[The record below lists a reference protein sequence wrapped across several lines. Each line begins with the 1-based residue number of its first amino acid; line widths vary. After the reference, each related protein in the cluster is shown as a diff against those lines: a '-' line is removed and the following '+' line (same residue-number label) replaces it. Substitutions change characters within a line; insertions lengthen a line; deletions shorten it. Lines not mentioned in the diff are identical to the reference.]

1 MSNVTATGGQA
12 ALEGYAI
19 RPKRRTG
26 AARFLKHLV
35 HDRLVLVAS
44 IFFLLVVLAAV
55 LAPIIAPGY
64 NQGKLSERL
73 QPPAWSDGG
82 STAHLFG
89 TDEQGRDV
97 LERMMWG
104 GQVSLRVGFVV
115 VILAGFVGIFLGLV
129 AGLFGGT
136 ADSLIMRGV
145 DVMFSM
151 PGLLIAL
158 VLVLVLGPGERN
170 LIIALAVNAWMVFTR
185 LVRGLVLAMRDGPL
199 VEAANAVGVPRSR
212 IMWRHILPNILGLV
226 VTISVLEVAR
236 IMLAEAVMSF
246 LGYGIQPPAVSWGS
260 MIGSGRNYISN
271 DPWLVILPGL
281 ALALTVLSLN
291 VIANWLRTEM
301 DPLQQK
307 FDTRLESTS
316 DITFDADDVGLQ
328 MIDSSPA

>member
-1 MSNVTATGGQA
+1 VDKMTVTGGQA

-19 RPKRRTG
+19 RPKRRAG
-26 AARFLKHLV
+26 VARFLKHLV

-44 IFFLLVVLAAV
+44 IFFLFVVLAAV
-55 LAPIIAPGY
+55 LAPLVAPGY
-64 NQGKLSERL
+64 NQGKLSTRL
-73 QPPAWSDGG
+73 TPPAWAGG
-82 STAHLFG
+82 ITAHPLG

-115 VILAGFVGIFLGLV
+115 VILAGAVGIALGLI
-129 AGLFGGT
+129 AGLLGGT
-136 ADSLIMRGV
+136 TDSLIMRAV

-158 VLVLVLGPGERN
+158 VFVLVLGPGERN

-185 LVRGLVLAMRDGPL
+185 LIRGLVLAMRDGPI
-199 VEAANAVGVPRSR
+199 VEAANAVGVPQSR

-236 IMLAEAVMSF
+236 IMLAEATMSF

-271 DPWLVILPGL
+271 DPWLVVLPGL

-307 FDTRLESTS
+307 FDTKIESTS
-316 DITFDADDVGLQ
+316 DLEFDAANVGLQ

>member
-1 MSNVTATGGQA
+1 MDKMTAMGGQA
-12 ALEGYAI
+12 ALGGYAI
-19 RPKRRTG
+19 RQKRRAG
-26 AARFLKHLV
+26 VFRFLRHLV

-55 LAPIIAPGY
+55 LAPLVAPGY
-64 NQGKLSERL
+64 NQGELSQRL
-73 QPPAWSDGG
+73 LPPVWADGG
-82 STAHLFG
+82 SSAHLFG

-104 GQVSLRVGFVV
+104 GQVSLRVGFIVTIV
-115 VILAGFVGIFLGLV
+115 AGAIGIALGLI
-129 AGLFGGT
+129 AGLLGGA
-136 ADSLIMRGV
+136 ADSLIMRAV

-158 VLVLVLGPGERN
+158 VFVLVLGPGERN
-170 LIIALAVNAWMVFTR
+170 LIIALAINAWMVFTR
-185 LVRGLVLAMRDGPL
+185 LVRGLVLAMRDGPM
-199 VEAANAVGVPRSR
+199 VEAANAVGVPQSR
-212 IMWRHILPNILGLV
+212 IMWRHVLPNILGLV
-226 VTISVLEVAR
+226 VTISILEVAR

-260 MIGSGRNYISN
+260 MIGSGRNYVSN

-281 ALALTVLSLN
+281 ALALTVLALN

-307 FDTRLESTS
+307 FDTKLESTS
-316 DITFDADDVGLQ
+316 DLEFDADDVGLQ
-328 MIDSSPA
+328 MLDNSPA

>member
-1 MSNVTATGGQA
+1 MHTVNSSGGSA
-12 ALEGYAI
+12 PLEGIDI
-19 RPKRRTG
+19 RPRRREG
-26 AARFLKHLV
+26 VARFFKRLAG
-35 HDRLVLVAS
+35 DRLVLVAS
-44 IFFLLVVLAAV
+44 VFFLLILLAAI
-55 LAPIIAPGY
+55 LAPLIAPGY
-64 NQGKLSERL
+64 NQGILGQRL
-73 QPPAWSDGG
+73 LPPAWAAGG

-97 LERMMWG
+97 LARMVWG

-115 VILAGFVGIFLGLV
+115 VLIAGVVGIALGLI
-129 AGLFGGT
+129 AGLIGGI

-158 VLVLVLGPGERN
+158 VFVLVLGPGERN
-170 LIIALAVNAWMVFTR
+170 LIIALTVNAWMVFTR

-199 VEAANAVGVPRSR
+199 VEAAHAVGVPQTR
-212 IMWRHILPNILGLV
+212 IMVRHILPNITGLV
-226 VTISVLEVAR
+226 VTISVLEIAR

-246 LGYGIQPPAVSWGS
+246 LGYGIQPPAVSWGL

-281 ALALTVLSLN
+281 VLAGTVLALN

-307 FDTRLESTS
+307 FDTQAEST
-316 DITFDADDVGLQ
+316 IDAGAGIQ
-328 MIDSSPA
+328 MLDNSPA

>member
-1 MSNVTATGGQA
+1 
-12 ALEGYAI
+12 
-19 RPKRRTG
+19 
-26 AARFLKHLV
+26 
-35 HDRLVLVAS
+35 
-44 IFFLLVVLAAV
+44 
-55 LAPIIAPGY
+55 
-64 NQGKLSERL
+64 
-73 QPPAWSDGG
+73 
-82 STAHLFG
+82 
-89 TDEQGRDV
+89 
-97 LERMMWG
+97 MWG

-115 VILAGFVGIFLGLV
+115 VILAGAVGIALGLI
-129 AGLFGGT
+129 AGLLGGT

-158 VLVLVLGPGERN
+158 VFVLVLGPGERN

-185 LVRGLVLAMRDGPL
+185 LVRGLVLAMRDGPM
-199 VEAANAVGVPRSR
+199 VEAANAVGVPQFR

-271 DPWLVILPGL
+271 DPYLVVLPGL

-307 FDTRLESTS
+307 FDTQLESTS

-328 MIDSSPA
+328 MIDSAPA

>member
-1 MSNVTATGGQA
+1 
-12 ALEGYAI
+12 
-19 RPKRRTG
+19 
-26 AARFLKHLV
+26 
-35 HDRLVLVAS
+35 
-44 IFFLLVVLAAV
+44 
-55 LAPIIAPGY
+55 
-64 NQGKLSERL
+64 
-73 QPPAWSDGG
+73 
-82 STAHLFG
+82 
-89 TDEQGRDV
+89 
-97 LERMMWG
+97 MWG

-115 VILAGFVGIFLGLV
+115 VILAGVVGIALGLI
-129 AGLFGGT
+129 AGLLGGT
-136 ADSLIMRGV
+136 VDSLIMRAV

-158 VLVLVLGPGERN
+158 VFVLVLGPGERN

-185 LVRGLVLAMRDGPL
+185 LIRGLVLAMRDGPI
-199 VEAANAVGVPRSR
+199 VEAANAVGVPQTR

-236 IMLAEAVMSF
+236 IMLAEATMSF

-271 DPWLVILPGL
+271 DPYLVILPGL

-307 FDTRLESTS
+307 FDTKIESTS
-316 DITFDADDVGLQ
+316 DIEFDATTVGLQ

>member
-1 MSNVTATGGQA
+1 VFGKTTGVTQATI
-12 ALEGYAI
+12 EGYLI
-19 RPKRRTG
+19 RPRRRAS
-26 AARFLKHLV
+26 AARFLRNLI

-44 IFFLLVVLAAV
+44 LFLLVVLVVAL
-55 LAPIIAPGY
+55 LAPVIASGY
-64 NQGKLSERL
+64 NTGTLSQRL
-73 QPPAWSDGG
+73 MPPAWAAGG
-82 STAHLFG
+82 SAAHVFG

-97 LERMMWG
+97 LARMMWG

-115 VILAGFVGIFLGLV
+115 VLIAGAVGIALGLI
-129 AGLFGGT
+129 AGLVGGIV
-136 ADSLIMRGV
+136 DSLIMRAV

-158 VLVLVLGPGERN
+158 VFILVLGPGERN
-170 LIIALAVNAWMVFTR
+170 LIIALTINAWMVFTR

-199 VEAANAVGVPRSR
+199 VEAARAVGVPQVR

-236 IMLAEAVMSF
+236 IMLAEAVLSF
-246 LGYGIQPPAVSWGS
+246 LGYGVQPPAVSWGL
-260 MIGSGRNYISN
+260 MIGSGRNYVSN

-291 VIANWLRTEM
+291 VIANWLRTET

-307 FDTRLESTS
+307 FDTKIEANTDVELDAKVELEMV
-316 DITFDADDVGLQ
+316 DNA
-328 MIDSSPA
+328 PA

>member
-1 MSNVTATGGQA
+1 MDKVTTSGGQA

-26 AARFLKHLV
+26 VFRFFKHLV
-35 HDRLVLVAS
+35 GDRLVLVAS
-44 IFFLLVVLAAV
+44 IFFLLVVLAAL
-55 LAPIIAPGY
+55 LAPLVAPGY
-64 NQGKLSERL
+64 NQGALSERL
-73 QPPAWSDGG
+73 TPPVWAGG
-82 STAHLFG
+82 TTAHLFG

-115 VILAGFVGIFLGLV
+115 VFLAGFVGIALGLI
-129 AGLFGGT
+129 AGLLGGT
-136 ADSLIMRGV
+136 ADSLIMRAV

-158 VLVLVLGPGERN
+158 VFVLVLGPGERN
-170 LIIALAVNAWMVFTR
+170 LIIALAINAWMVFTR
-185 LVRGLVLAMRDGPL
+185 LIRGLVLAMREGPM
-199 VEAANAVGVPRSR
+199 VEAANAVGVPQSR

-236 IMLAEAVMSF
+236 IMLAEATMSF
-246 LGYGIQPPAVSWGS
+246 LGYGIQPPSVSWGS
-260 MIGSGRNYISN
+260 MIGSSRNYVSN
-271 DPWLVILPGL
+271 DPWLVVLPGL

-307 FDTRLESTS
+307 FDTKLESTS
-316 DITFDADDVGLQ
+316 DLKFDADDVGLQ
-328 MIDSSPA
+328 MIDNSPA

>member
-1 MSNVTATGGQA
+1 MHKVTTTGGQA

-19 RPKRRTG
+19 RPRRRDG
-26 AARFLKHLV
+26 AARFFKHLA
-35 HDRLVLVAS
+35 HDRLVLVAA
-44 IFFLLVVLAAV
+44 IFLALVVLAAV
-55 LAPIIAPGY
+55 LAPLIAAGY
-64 NQGKLSERL
+64 GKGVLSQRL
-73 QPPAWSDGG
+73 LPPAWSAGG
-82 STAHLFG
+82 SFAHLFG

-97 LERMMWG
+97 LARMMWG

-115 VILAGFVGIFLGLV
+115 VALAGLVGIALGLI
-129 AGLFGGT
+129 AGLLGGT
-136 ADSLIMRGV
+136 IDSLIMRAV

-158 VLVLVLGPGERN
+158 VFILVLGPGERN

-199 VEAANAVGVPRSR
+199 VEAAHAVGVPQSR

-260 MIGSGRNYISN
+260 MIGSGRNYVSN
-271 DPWLVILPGL
+271 DPWLVVLPGL
-281 ALALTVLSLN
+281 ALALTVLALN

-307 FDTRLESTS
+307 FDTKIALKSDLE
-316 DITFDADDVGLQ
+316 FDVGVELQ
-328 MIDSSPA
+328 MVDSAPA

>member
-1 MSNVTATGGQA
+1 VDKMTVTGGQA

-19 RPKRRTG
+19 RPKRRAG
-26 AARFLKHLV
+26 VARFLKHLA

-55 LAPIIAPGY
+55 LAPLVAPGY
-64 NQGKLSERL
+64 NEGKLSTRL
-73 QPPAWSDGG
+73 APPAWAGG
-82 STAHLFG
+82 TTAHLLG

-97 LERMMWG
+97 LQRMMWG

-115 VILAGFVGIFLGLV
+115 VILAGIVGVALGLI
-129 AGLFGGT
+129 AGLLGGT
-136 ADSLIMRGV
+136 ADSFIMRAV

-158 VLVLVLGPGERN
+158 VFVLVLGPGERN

-185 LVRGLVLAMRDGPL
+185 LIRGLVLAMRDGPI
-199 VEAANAVGVPRSR
+199 VEAANAVGVPQSR

-226 VTISVLEVAR
+226 VTISVLEIAR
-236 IMLAEAVMSF
+236 IMLAEATMSF

-271 DPWLVILPGL
+271 DPYLVILPGL

-291 VIANWLRTEM
+291 VVANWLRTEM

-307 FDTRLESTS
+307 FDTKMESTS
-316 DITFDADDVGLQ
+316 DLEFDGANVGLQ
-328 MIDSSPA
+328 MIDNSPA